1 MRGTILFISVTIAA
15 LSFGQS
21 TAIRTSDLTVYK
33 HWKVNLS
40 ENENL
45 LEVSRIKNN
54 EAAPKPL
61 MTSDVVKAKI
71 DAQRHRKLVKSKTSF
86 LSSKGYANE
95 KLADN
100 FNGKPLGVAG
110 IPNDNTMAIS
120 NDGILVSAINT
131 SITILN
137 EKGEMLKFRS
147 LSGIV
152 AGQLGMLDRYYDPK
166 VTYDPV
172 ADRFILV
179 FLEGSTSNDTRIVVG
194 FTETND
200 PTADWNFYAL
210 DGRPLGGA
218 TWSDYPIIAH
228 NGTDLYITVNL
239 LRDNESWQ
247 EGFVESFIWQVNK
260 QDGYDGEDDLT
271 QNLFSGIEY
280 GGKSVWSICP
290 VQPGLDFNQDNMY
303 FLSVRPDAESND
315 TLFLHEITNSST
327 SGQATHTLKV
337 LRSNATYGVP
347 PTAYQPLVAS
357 SDFRLQTNDTRVL
370 SAFIHQ
376 GDIQYVQS
384 SILPNEIKSGIYH
397 GVIRDVASAPSV
409 NGAYIESSTL
419 DYAYPSIAF
428 VGETAADENAAFI
441 TFSHVGES
449 DYAGTSAVYYNRG
462 TDADGVYSEVVR
474 VKNGDSVIN
483 TFVADTAERWGDY
496 TDIQPKYNEAGVV
509 WLCGSYGDSTGRNNV
524 WLAKIRVNEKVITV
538 DKIITYPNPAINSV
552 CVVAEFS
559 QDDIV
564 NIRLTDTRGTKVKE
578 LTNEEVRAGAS
589 EFLLNISG
597 VSSGAYVLTIIND
610 KDELLHSQK
619 IIVE

>member
-1 MRGTILFISVTIAA
+1 
-15 LSFGQS
+15 
-21 TAIRTSDLTVYK
+21 
-33 HWKVNLS
+33 
-40 ENENL
+40 
-45 LEVSRIKNN
+45 
-54 EAAPKPL
+54 
-61 MTSDVVKAKI
+61 
-71 DAQRHRKLVKSKTSF
+71 
-86 LSSKGYANE
+86 
-95 KLADN
+95 
-100 FNGKPLGVAG
+100 
-110 IPNDNTMAIS
+110 
-120 NDGILVSAINT
+120 
-131 SITILN
+131 
-137 EKGEMLKFRS
+137 
-147 LSGIV
+147 
-152 AGQLGMLDRYYDPK
+152 
-166 VTYDPV
+166 
-172 ADRFILV
+172 
-179 FLEGSTSNDTRIVVG
+179 
-194 FTETND
+194 
-200 PTADWNFYAL
+200 
-210 DGRPLGGA
+210 
-218 TWSDYPIIAH
+218 
-228 NGTDLYITVNL
+228 
-239 LRDNESWQ
+239 
-247 EGFVESFIWQVNK
+247 
-260 QDGYDGEDDLT
+260 
-271 QNLFSGIEY
+271 
-280 GGKSVWSICP
+280 
-290 VQPGLDFNQDNMY
+290 
-303 FLSVRPDAESND
+303 
-315 TLFLHEITNSST
+315 
-327 SGQATHTLKV
+327 
-337 LRSNATYGVP
+337 VP

-384 SILPNEIKSGIYH
+384 SILLNEIKSGIYH

-428 VGETAADENAAFI
+428 VGETSADKNAAFI

-496 TDIQPKYNEAGVV
+496 TDIQPKYNEAGVA

-564 NIRLTDTRGTKVKE
+564 NIRLTDTRGTIVKE